1 MAGVA
6 LMEISQD
13 RVFMKRILLTIM
25 AVATLTIATVVL
37 AIAENNPE
45 FQQTPTPSPSPAQPT
60 VIIYN
65 NITTTTQTQ
74 QVTPTVVIPQ
84 APVVVERPAAQD
96 SDFILTVWKHYSNY
110 DRDFFNTVV
119 QDGVTNWFGHSRA
132 HMNWILEDMSKDAR
146 RYTAWNSTYF
156 PGTFW
161 REVFNE
167 YSVNWQGPM
176 IYDHIEMISNVYEN
190 GVRWHRAHVRFTVG
204 YTYVGEQ
211 LKIYAMIYQV
221 L

>member
-1 MAGVA
+1 MITKA
-6 LMEISQD
+6 LPT
-13 RVFMKRILLTIM
+13 LM
-25 AVATLTIATVVL
+25 AVASLTIATVIS

-60 VIIYN
+60 IIINN

-74 QVTPTVVIPQ
+74 QVTPTVVTPQ

-110 DRDFFNTVV
+110 DLGFFNTVA

-132 HMNWILEDMSKDAR
+132 HMNWILQDMSKDAR

-161 REVFNE
+161 RERSRTLRSGRSFD
-167 YSVNWQGPM
+167 PR
-176 IYDHIEMISNVYEN
+176 I
-190 GVRWHRAHVRFTVG
+190 
-204 YTYVGEQ
+204 
-211 LKIYAMIYQV
+211 L
-221 L
+221 